1 METLELKQALIS
13 KLIELMQSEDIS
25 SVFSEAKKIQKEYD
39 LILAKQIEK
48 EKEAFREDGGNMR
61 EFVFQKAE
69 EDKNFDSLI
78 KQFEEKKKVS
88 DNKLAAEQDK
98 NYSIKK
104 QIVQDIEQ
112 LVNIEQ
118 GAGVAFKEL
127 KLLQEKWEHV
137 GAVSPHKY
145 KELQG
150 EYSKSV
156 EKFYY
161 NLNIYR
167 AMQEH
172 DLKKNLELK
181 SEVITQLKKLHEKDN
196 IKEIESLI
204 RTFRSNW
211 DASGPVAR
219 ESWDTLKEE
228 YKLALDNVYTK
239 VKAFYTQQEEEKEKH
254 LLAKKE
260 ILDKA
265 MAMVETMPNSESEW
279 KSKTDTLIGLQND
292 YKHTGFADKKQSDK
306 IYHEFRTVC
315 DNFFEEK
322 AKFYEVIKEQ
332 SAGVRLKKLDII
344 QKIEALQKSQDWKNT
359 TQAIIKLQEDW
370 KSSGTLPRNEEQ
382 RFFGRLRAAS
392 NFFFDEKRKFYEV
405 QDAQYVGNLKLK
417 EDLITEISSFQ
428 LSSDS
433 SANRNALKDFSQ
445 RFQAIG
451 MVPMKDK
458 ERINNTFYKHLDEH
472 YNKLNINA
480 SEKAQLQYSDRLD
493 QLAAMQGSDNNLRKE
508 LDFLRKQQQDLE
520 KNIQTFERNLGFF
533 NVSKGK
539 NPLVL
544 EMENKIQVERNKI
557 DAIVKKQ
564 KQVKAYLDQLNQP
577 KAAPT
582 EMEKD

>member
-39 LILAKQIEK
+39 FILAKQIEK

-61 EFVFQKAE
+61 EFVFQKAD
-69 EDKNFDSLI
+69 EDKNFDTLI
-78 KQFEEKKKVS
+78 KQFEEKKKVF
-88 DNKLAAEQDK
+88 DNKLAADQDK
-98 NYSIKK
+98 NYNIKK
-104 QIVQDIEQ
+104 QIVHDIEQ

-127 KLLQEKWEHV
+127 KSLQEKWEHV

-181 SEVITQLKKLHEKDN
+181 SEVIGQLKKLQEKDN

-228 YKLALDNVYTK
+228 YKQALDNVYSK

-254 LLAKKE
+254 LSAKKE

-265 MAMVETMPNSESEW
+265 IALVETMPSAESEW
-279 KSKTDTLIGLQND
+279 KSKT
-292 YKHTGFADKKQSDK
+292 
-306 IYHEFRTVC
+306 
-315 DNFFEEK
+315 
-322 AKFYEVIKEQ
+322 AK
-332 SAGVRLKKLDII
+332 
-344 QKIEALQKSQDWKNT
+344 
-359 TQAIIKLQEDW
+359 
-370 KSSGTLPRNEEQ
+370 
-382 RFFGRLRAAS
+382 
-392 NFFFDEKRKFYEV
+392 
-405 QDAQYVGNLKLK
+405 
-417 EDLITEISSFQ
+417 
-428 LSSDS
+428 
-433 SANRNALKDFSQ
+433 
-445 RFQAIG
+445 
-451 MVPMKDK
+451 
-458 ERINNTFYKHLDEH
+458 
-472 YNKLNINA
+472 
-480 SEKAQLQYSDRLD
+480 
-493 QLAAMQGSDNNLRKE
+493 
-508 LDFLRKQQQDLE
+508 
-520 KNIQTFERNLGFF
+520 
-533 NVSKGK
+533 
-539 NPLVL
+539 
-544 EMENKIQVERNKI
+544 
-557 DAIVKKQ
+557 
-564 KQVKAYLDQLNQP
+564 
-577 KAAPT
+577 
-582 EMEKD
+582 